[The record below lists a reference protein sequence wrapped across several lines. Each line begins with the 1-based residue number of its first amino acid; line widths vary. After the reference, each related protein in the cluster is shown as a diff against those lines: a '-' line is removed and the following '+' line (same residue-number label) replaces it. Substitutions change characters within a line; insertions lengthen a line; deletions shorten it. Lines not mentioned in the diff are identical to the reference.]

1 MDKISVTYDT
11 RIIGDRFETT
21 TVLPISEQNWER
33 LERRESDIAHCMIE
47 PALVS
52 LEMMLDR
59 IYVHGS
65 IKSVKLVRE

>member
-33 LERRESDIAHCMIE
+33 MERRESDIAHFMIE

-59 IYVHGS
+59 IYVPGS